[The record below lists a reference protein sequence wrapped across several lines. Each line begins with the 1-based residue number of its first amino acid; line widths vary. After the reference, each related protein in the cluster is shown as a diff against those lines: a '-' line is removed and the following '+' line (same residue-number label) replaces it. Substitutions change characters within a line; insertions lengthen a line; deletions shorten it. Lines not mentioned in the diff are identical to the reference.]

1 MNRCELM
8 SSILE
13 ALTLSN
19 GSPQSMEKL
28 AAIAFSSR
36 MKAGEK
42 ADILS
47 VISLCVRERERDRVC
62 VNEFTFMNPFMCVCV
77 CMCKF
82 S

>member
-8 SSILE
+8 SSFLE
-13 ALTLSN
+13 SLTLSN

-42 ADILS
+42 ADSLS
-47 VISLCVRERERDRVC
+47 VISLCVCVC
-62 VNEFTFMNPFMCVCV
+62 VNEFTLVNACVCV
-77 CMCKF
+77 SFARKKPLL
-82 S
+82 